1 MTITTVGID
10 LAKNVF
16 AVHCIDQ
23 NGKAVLVKPKV
34 SRAALSELIAGLP
47 PCVIGMEACSGAHY
61 WARLFRQYGHDVRLM
76 APKFVS
82 PYRMAGKTGKNDAA
96 DAIAICEAVAAAY
109 ALCTSQRRKPAGN
122 AMLTSDKTGLS
133 RKEQQRIT
141 VFGA

>member
-47 PCVIGMEACSGAHY
+47 PCVIGMEACS
-61 WARLFRQYGHDVRLM
+61 
-76 APKFVS
+76 
-82 PYRMAGKTGKNDAA
+82 
-96 DAIAICEAVAAAY
+96 
-109 ALCTSQRRKPAGN
+109 
-122 AMLTSDKTGLS
+122 
-133 RKEQQRIT
+133 
-141 VFGA
+141 

>member
-47 PCVIGMEACSGAHY
+47 PCVIGMEGYVCVNTLSC
-61 WARLFRQYGHDVRLM
+61 WLWLARGCATR
-76 APKFVS
+76 
-82 PYRMAGKTGKNDAA
+82 
-96 DAIAICEAVAAAY
+96 
-109 ALCTSQRRKPAGN
+109 
-122 AMLTSDKTGLS
+122 
-133 RKEQQRIT
+133 
-141 VFGA
+141 

>member
-1 MTITTVGID
+1 
-10 LAKNVF
+10 VF

-47 PCVIGMEACSGAHY
+47 PCHWNESLLGSHY

-82 PYRMAGKTGKNDAA
+82 PYRMAVRPGKMMQ
-96 DAIAICEAVAAAY
+96 
-109 ALCTSQRRKPAGN
+109 LMQ
-122 AMLTSDKTGLS
+122 
-133 RKEQQRIT
+133 
-141 VFGA
+141 